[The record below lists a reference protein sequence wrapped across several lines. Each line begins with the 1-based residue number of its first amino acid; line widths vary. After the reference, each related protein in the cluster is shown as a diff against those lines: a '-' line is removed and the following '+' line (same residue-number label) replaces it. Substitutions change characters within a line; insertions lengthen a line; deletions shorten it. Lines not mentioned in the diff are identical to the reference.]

1 MPNPETLG
9 HNELNCEELRVSFS
23 RSGCEAPLRQ
33 RRARYGRE
41 SSTLRHAPG
50 ASTPTIQHA
59 GTIYA
64 PQVGG
69 SLT

>member
-9 HNELNCEELRVSFS
+9 HNELNCEELRVTVGVDAK
-23 RSGCEAPLRQ
+23 RHCDDVV
-33 RRARYGRE
+33 ARYGRE

-50 ASTPTIQHA
+50 ASSPTIQHA